1 MRLVLYI
8 LSVLVLTGASVTG
21 QNNNLKLWYDKPA
34 DNWNEALPVGNG
46 SLGAMIFGGVEH
58 ERIQLNE
65 QSIWSGGNEDFVNPN
80 AKKSL
85 PEVRDLLFQGE
96 YAKARVLAQRDLMGN
111 KTRPSSYQTLGDL
124 MFNFKSLGPV
134 SDYVR
139 ELDLNN
145 AMARVRYVSGGV
157 TFQREIFS
165 SFSHQVL
172 VIHLSADRK
181 GAISFDVSFS
191 RPGNK
196 AEITVSDNSISLR
209 EHVGDG
215 HGVKLFSKVIVKNR
229 GGETSAK
236 DGKVIVENADEVT
249 LYLAADTDYWDK
261 SFSTDE
267 RLARVL
273 KQAYRTIRESQ
284 ISSYQSLFNNVSVDL
299 GPQKNLPTN
308 TRLLAVQ
315 RGEYDPGLIALYY
328 QYGRYLLVSSSRPGG
343 LPANL
348 QGLWADGLTPP
359 WDADYHININIQ
371 MNYWPAE
378 ITNLSRLHLPFLH
391 LLNRMRSDG
400 RKTAKEMYGID
411 GSVAHFTTDAW
422 EFTET
427 YGETQWAMWPMGMA
441 WCVQHAWE
449 HFLFTE
455 DENFL
460 RTLGYPLMKDAAEF
474 CVNWLVEDPRT
485 GKLVSGPS
493 ISPENTF
500 RTKEGEIAT
509 MVMGP
514 TMDHMII
521 RQLLTNTIKASIRLD
536 LDDEFR
542 KRMHTAL
549 DRLAPTRIASDG
561 RIMEW
566 TEEFEEAEPGH
577 RHISHLYGLYPG
589 DEINLKNP
597 ELMKAAEKTISHRL
611 ANGGGHTGWSR
622 AWIINFFARLQNGE
636 KAHENLIALL
646 QKSTLPNL
654 FDNHPPFQIDGNFG
668 ATAGITEML
677 LQSHAGE
684 IAVLP
689 ALPSQWTDG
698 HIKGVCARGGFEVE
712 IAWQGGK
719 LKHVKILSNLG
730 NPVNLRY
737 GDRTVSFSTKKG
749 QSYILNADL
758 H

>member
-8 LSVLVLTGASVTG
+8 LSVLVLAGASVTG
-21 QNNNLKLWYDKPA
+21 QNSNLKLWYDKPA

-124 MFNFKSLGPV
+124 MFNFKALGPV

-284 ISSYQSLFNNVSVDL
+284 ISSYQSLFNNVSFDL

-328 QYGRYLLVSSSRPGG
+328 QYGRYLLISSSRPGG

-549 DRLAPTRIASDG
+549 DKLAPTRIASDG

-589 DEINLKNP
+589 DEINSKNP

-737 GDRTVSFSTKKG
+737 GDKTVTFSTKKG
-749 QSYILNADL
+749 QSYMLNADL